1 MTSFDRAWKIA
12 KEIPHQLNHPPM
24 MIRKPI
30 NDPSEAID
38 YLIWLHNS
46 NWSYHYDDDPIYGV
60 VMSHRDGEGGRTTTD
75 WPNAITEM
83 MSERHREMWD
93 NINPWT
99 VLEDFGFWEYLK
111 DNRDGDD
118 S

>member
-12 KEIPHQLNHPPM
+12 KEIPHQLKHPPM

>member
-1 MTSFDRAWKIA
+1 MTAFDRAWKIA
-12 KEIPHQLNHPPM
+12 KEIPHLFNHPPM

-75 WPNAITEM
+75 WPNPITEM

-99 VLEDFGFWEYLK
+99 VLEDMGAF
-111 DNRDGDD
+111 DNVRYGDD